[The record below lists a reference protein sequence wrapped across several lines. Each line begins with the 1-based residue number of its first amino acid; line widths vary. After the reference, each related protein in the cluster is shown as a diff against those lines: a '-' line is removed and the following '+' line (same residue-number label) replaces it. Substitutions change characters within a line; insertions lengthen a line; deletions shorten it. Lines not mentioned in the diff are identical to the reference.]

1 MACIHNKPG
10 GVSILDEE
18 QMEKD
23 IPTKTKG
30 FLRKIYNNS
39 KASLKTF
46 RNFQDYLRGMFPGF
60 VEKEIKKEPKEVKKD
75 ERRIQEVY
83 ERRIKYYEDAKR

>member
-1 MACIHNKPG
+1 LK
-10 GVSILDEE
+10 EE
-18 QMEKD
+18 EMEKD
-23 IPTKTKG
+23 IPPKPKS
-30 FLRKIYNNS
+30 FFRKIYNNS

-46 RNFQDYLRGMFPGF
+46 RKFQDSLAKEFPGL
-60 VEKEIKKEPKEVKKD
+60 VNKKKEDKEEKKD

>member
-1 MACIHNKPG
+1 MAGIHNKPG
-10 GVSILDEE
+10 GISILKEE

-23 IPTKTKG
+23 IPPKVKG
-30 FLRKIYNNS
+30 ILQKMYLNS
-39 KASLKTF
+39 KASFKTF

-75 ERRIQEVY
+75 ER
-83 ERRIKYYEDAKR
+83 

>member
-1 MACIHNKPG
+1 MK
-10 GVSILDEE
+10 EE
-18 QMEKD
+18 EMEKD

-46 RNFQDYLRGMFPGF
+46 RKFQDTLAKEFPGLANK
-60 VEKEIKKEPKEVKKD
+60 KEIKKEVKKD
-75 ERRIQEVY
+75 EGRIQEVY
-83 ERRIKYYEDAKR
+83 ERRTKYY